1 MSIAYQPAA
10 KRIDTLEKGR
20 QEDAQRLR
28 MLLEKNRHEYAQKVE
43 LLEKRTT
50 KLKKVPSK
58 LEMKC
63 NELQKRIDM
72 LVN

>member
-1 MSIAYQPAA
+1 MICEFTKMSEAFKEMSIAYQPAA

-43 LLEKRTT
+43 
-50 KLKKVPSK
+50 
-58 LEMKC
+58 
-63 NELQKRIDM
+63 
-72 LVN
+72 